1 MFISMFA
8 SLADE
13 ITFNIDFSNRTICLF
28 CASGAEWALKAA
40 TVMSAYVTQD
50 AFMEP
55 ASNHGNATARKAG
68 VASSATKV
76 RKRAE
81 RKTHKRSKKSI

>member
-1 MFISMFA
+1 
-8 SLADE
+8 
-13 ITFNIDFSNRTICLF
+13 
-28 CASGAEWALKAA
+28 
-40 TVMSAYVTQD
+40 MSAYVTQD

-76 RKRAE
+76 RKR
-81 RKTHKRSKKSI
+81 KTHKRSKKSI

>member
-1 MFISMFA
+1 
-8 SLADE
+8 
-13 ITFNIDFSNRTICLF
+13 
-28 CASGAEWALKAA
+28 
-40 TVMSAYVTQD
+40 MSAYVTQD